1 VYIDVSFRKKVSS
14 LHEALHTLK
23 GQAVDES
30 KTTKLI
36 VLRNNI
42 LNSAIRAM
50 DKKTINLRGKLYI
63 KFSGE
68 IGEDHGGP
76 RREFFR

>member
-1 VYIDVSFRKKVSS
+1 
-14 LHEALHTLK
+14 
-23 GQAVDES
+23 
-30 KTTKLI
+30 
-36 VLRNNI
+36 
-42 LNSAIRAM
+42 M